1 MEEEAATIDTI
12 LKELR
17 EFKDE
22 NNKKINGIIKVI
34 NDKVIDSKNDMVEV
48 IDTIKDDLD
57 YKTKEIKYLQ
67 NMSDIEQKYMVGILE
82 KMRSDLSD
90 LDIHIKLGDFR
101 KD

>member
-1 MEEEAATIDTI
+1 MEEETATIDTI

-48 IDTIKDDLD
+48 IDTIRDDLD

-67 NMSDIEQKYMVGILE
+67 NLSDINQKYMVGILE
-82 KMRSDLSD
+82 RMQSNLSD
-90 LDIHIKLGDFR
+90 LDIHIK
-101 KD
+101 

>member
-1 MEEEAATIDTI
+1 MEEETATIDTI

-48 IDTIKDDLD
+48 IDTIRDDLD

-67 NMSDIEQKYMVGILE
+67 NLSDINQKYMVGILE
-82 KMRSDLSD
+82 RMQSNLSD

>member
-1 MEEEAATIDTI
+1 MEEETATIDTI

-48 IDTIKDDLD
+48 IDTIRDDLD

-67 NMSDIEQKYMVGILE
+67 NLSDIEQKYMVGILE
-82 KMRSDLSD
+82 RMRSNLSD
-90 LDIHIKLGDFR
+90 LDIEKL
-101 KD
+101 

>member
-1 MEEEAATIDTI
+1 MEEETATIDTI

-34 NDKVIDSKNDMVEV
+34 NDKAIDSKKDMVEV

-82 KMRSDLSD
+82 RMQRNLNDLY
-90 LDIHIKLGDFR
+90 IHIKLGDFR